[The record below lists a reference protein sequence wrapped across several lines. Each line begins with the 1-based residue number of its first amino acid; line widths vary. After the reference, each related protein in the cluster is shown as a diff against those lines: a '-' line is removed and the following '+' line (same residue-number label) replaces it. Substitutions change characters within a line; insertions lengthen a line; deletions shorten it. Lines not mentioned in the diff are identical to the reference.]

1 MHKWEKRQAFRPITL
16 QRNFQSKDIGLT
28 FILLYCFVNRENM
41 NMNLSSYKHKMSY
54 KPSERVKILRQK
66 LIFLLLKQNSS
77 MVLDKASGSGYESG
91 YTKYKQEL
99 IIFKLRIFSFTLMG
113 SFKLNRARILFLG
126 KLSLGIKLH
135 PCCVWSIVK
144 LFRAGLRIRTA
155 RKTGSR
161 SGRIKFLK
169 THGIFCVTVK

>member
-1 MHKWEKRQAFRPITL
+1 
-16 QRNFQSKDIGLT
+16 
-28 FILLYCFVNRENM
+28 
-41 NMNLSSYKHKMSY
+41 
-54 KPSERVKILRQK
+54 
-66 LIFLLLKQNSS
+66 
-77 MVLDKASGSGYESG
+77 MVLYKASGSGYESG

-99 IIFKLRIFSFTLMG
+99 IIVKLKKFSFTLMG
-113 SFKLNRARILFLG
+113 SFKQGLLNRARTLFLG

-144 LFRAGLRIRTA
+144 LLRAGLRIRTA

-169 THGIFCVTVK
+169 THGIFSVTVKYFYSIKTLVLTVIEREMRFFSDSILASV